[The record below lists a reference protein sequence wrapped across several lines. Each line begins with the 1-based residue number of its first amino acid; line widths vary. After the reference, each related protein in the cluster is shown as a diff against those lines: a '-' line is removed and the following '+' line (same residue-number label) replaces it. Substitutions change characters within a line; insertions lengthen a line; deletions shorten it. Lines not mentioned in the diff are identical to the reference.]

1 MNKHIITIR
10 IPRACDHD
18 VRVAHRLACT
28 CQMDRNSDGTLT
40 KQEFMM
46 MFGNVCEEVHVLL
59 IPCSAHVR
67 PECSSSPVAL
77 NCYPRPISLM
87 IAYMGRCAI
96 LRISRPHSYTSARCA
111 RPWVPV
117 HGLIAICD
125 ANANAS
131 ADDWAPLQEDMIY
144 NRFDATI
151 VS

>member
-59 IPCSAHVR
+59 TPCSAHVHVNAF
-67 PECSSSPVAL
+67 VACCIEL
-77 NCYPRPISLM
+77 LPSTDHPS
-87 IAYMGRCAI
+87 
-96 LRISRPHSYTSARCA
+96 
-111 RPWVPV
+111 
-117 HGLIAICD
+117 
-125 ANANAS
+125 
-131 ADDWAPLQEDMIY
+131 
-144 NRFDATI
+144 
-151 VS
+151 